1 MPVTVLRR
9 ASGSNDMRIR
19 PYWAHDQSA
28 WPTNSTGRNAV
39 KRVLTAAA
47 VAAAFAMVPTAQAA
61 TTPNNFNVST
71 TLTSQCAATNS
82 GTTTVDFGTY
92 VAFQVAPQASTS
104 VNLQFQCTRGFAPT
118 SVAFDVVNGTAAG
131 VGVLAGLQYTLS
143 AGAPGTVAGT
153 PATTATIGTGDAVT
167 YAVSGTMPPGQA
179 GTCAT
184 ASCGPTSH
192 VRTLIVTF

>member
-1 MPVTVLRR
+1 M
-9 ASGSNDMRIR
+9 
-19 PYWAHDQSA
+19 
-28 WPTNSTGRNAV
+28 
-39 KRVLTAAA
+39 KRVLTVAA
-47 VAAAFAMVPTAQAA
+47 VAAAFAMVPAAQAA
-61 TTPNNFNVST
+61 TTNNNFNVST

-92 VAFQVAPQASTS
+92 VAFQVAAQPSTS
-104 VNLQFQCTRGFAPT
+104 VNLTFQCTRGFAPT

-131 VGVLAGLQYTLS
+131 VGVLAGLQYTLT
-143 AGAPGTVAGT
+143 AGAPGTVAGIV
-153 PATTATIGTGDAVT
+153 ATTATIGTGDAVT
-167 YAVSGTMPPGQA
+167 YAVSGTMPAAQA